1 MVKGEIGGR
10 LKTIDIAGRNYECGG
25 SIIHPKNILMK
36 KLVEEMGLS
45 PTDGMN
51 YLRSQLFNTLEYGI
65 HTFIN
70 FWIYRLSCQC
80 CPKILETSM
89 VSLRATALSKGLRLL
104 NFELFFVGYKYFQAL
119 FFFRHK
125 FVYFVYSFCQI
136 L

>member
-65 HTFIN
+65 H
-70 FWIYRLSCQC
+70 
-80 CPKILETSM
+80 
-89 VSLRATALSKGLRLL
+89 VVLRLL
-104 NFELFFVGYKYFQAL
+104 IFGFTGCLVNVVQKFWRHRWYLYGQRPYQRGY
-119 FFFRHK
+119 
-125 FVYFVYSFCQI
+125 VY
-136 L
+136 